1 MEEVET
7 GSLVEPADEGAN
19 KLGRTNGEKG
29 SKRLSETNE
38 DDGAWQLGGPVE
50 EEWLGNWCE

>member
-7 GSLVEPADEGAN
+7 GSLVEPADEGAK

-29 SKRLSETNE
+29 AKRLSGTNE
-38 DDGAWQLGGPVE
+38 DKGAWQLGGPVE
-50 EEWLGNWCE
+50 EEGFGNWWE